1 MIETYATLLDLAE
14 ILAISDFGCVGS
26 NDLAYSILAVE
37 LATQRHLAVQS
48 FLYTFVLR
56 AMDQIIL
63 GAQHQGALVCLWRS
77 SRRSQGHMP
86 VGGHGR
92 QEIEHEFI
100 SSGRGPRCHP
110 AIDGWRLATGRQ
122 QDSRRS
128 DAGRYLVSPQFTI
141 RGHQSHYG

>member
-63 GAQHQGALVCLWRS
+63 GAQHQGCPCPSVEKQSAMPRS
-77 SRRSQGHMP
+77 HACWWAWTS
-86 VGGHGR
+86 
-92 QEIEHEFI
+92 EN
-100 SSGRGPRCHP
+100 
-110 AIDGWRLATGRQ
+110 
-122 QDSRRS
+122 
-128 DAGRYLVSPQFTI
+128 
-141 RGHQSHYG
+141 